1 VRTQDRYLP
10 PSRAGAALQRG
21 EEVITMR
28 TYYLKLSRHL
38 LSMAVLTGFLAG
50 NN

>member
-1 VRTQDRYLP
+1 
-10 PSRAGAALQRG
+10 
-21 EEVITMR
+21 MR
-28 TYYLKLSRHL
+28 TYYVKLSRHL